1 MKLDPDCIR
10 DIMLVIESLK
20 NLDSNLQIYHT
31 DLTSIA
37 KTDELSVYP
46 KEEIAY
52 TLLKLAEGG
61 FIIAKPTYAGGKIFN
76 FYISDLTFSGHQHLE
91 KIRNINRW
99 NKIKSVGSKIGDFS
113 LEAIEKIAEG
123 VTSAAISKYFG
134 ST

>member
-1 MKLDPDCIR
+1 MVTHK
-10 DIMLVIESLK
+10 
-20 NLDSNLQIYHT
+20 SNQPFHIHHPFFFQNPKRLGFC
-31 DLTSIA
+31 LIA
-37 KTDELSVYP
+37 KTDELSIYP

-52 TLLKLAEGG
+52 TLLKLVEGG